1 MQGLQQLASIHIRL
15 DPPVSGCCGQLASQ
29 LGGCFERRCNKSISL
44 VWGGV
49 YSCLQGGWCFRIHKP
64 QASTSIQLG
73 YCCIYNVNVYCFDC
87 SHISCRQVRCES
99 GALNR
104 GINSRIQTC
113 WVETLRCSRLKGDGE
128 PNSLMWAFLQSTF
141 MFLPI
146 HAYV

>member
-1 MQGLQQLASIHIRL
+1 MQCRSKRNAGPMMSLPPLFQKARVYKTGLQGLQQLASIHIRL

-113 WVETLRCSRLKGDGE
+113 WVENT
-128 PNSLMWAFLQSTF
+128 SL
-141 MFLPI
+141 
-146 HAYV
+146 